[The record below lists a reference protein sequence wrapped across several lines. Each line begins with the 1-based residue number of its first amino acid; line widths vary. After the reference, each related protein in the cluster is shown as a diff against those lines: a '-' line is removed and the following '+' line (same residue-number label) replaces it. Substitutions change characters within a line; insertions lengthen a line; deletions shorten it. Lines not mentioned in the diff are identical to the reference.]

1 MVEIV
6 REHKIKL
13 KDKES
18 TKESKELSLNPE
30 KVTEEDLEKLV
41 FEEERLELEK

>member
-18 TKESKELSLNPE
+18 TKDSKDLKLTAEI
-30 KVTEEDLEKLV
+30 VTDDDI
-41 FEEERLELEK
+41 